1 MQVHAGAAAGASPT
15 TLNVQALID
24 QNRMSP
30 YQYVV
35 LFLCFTILALDG
47 FDTAAIGYVAPAL
60 VAKWGVARSALAPVL
75 SAALFGLAFGAMAA
89 GPSADR
95 FGRKPVIMV
104 STLGFAVFSLA
115 TAYADSIQ
123 TMAVLRFLTGLGLGA
138 AMPNAVT
145 LMAELAPARHRS
157 FIVNAVYVGFPL
169 GAAAGG
175 FVAAGIIPHHGWES
189 VFLLGGVLPLVF
201 LPVMARMLPES
212 VAYMVARQYPA
223 SAVAGVLER
232 ISGKDLRHVTT
243 FVPGDGGKAPAGKA
257 TAGKSALA
265 QNLSGRYLLPTLM
278 LWTVYFMGLLIF
290 YLLTSWMPLM
300 MKDVG
305 FSIEK
310 AAMLTAL
317 FPLGGGVG
325 TLVGGWLM
333 DRLNPSRVLA
343 STYLVAAVLL
353 VAVGQSL
360 SGGNIVAF
368 AILVFAAGTMV
379 TGAQASLPAL
389 AAPLYPTQARATGI
403 AWMLGVGR
411 FGGILGSIVGG
422 VLLGMQLPFSVI
434 LAILAVPALIA
445 MTALIVL
452 GARTG
457 SSSAITAPNTSSRSI
472 EFQ

>member
-1 MQVHAGAAAGASPT
+1 MQAHATAVAGAPPA
-15 TLNVQALID
+15 TLNVQAMID
-24 QNRMSP
+24 EHRMSP
-30 YQYVV
+30 YQYIV

-104 STLGFAVFSLA
+104 STLGFAVFSLL

-123 TMAVLRFLTGLGLGA
+123 SMAILRFLTGLGLGA

-145 LMAELAPARHRS
+145 LMAELAPARNRS

-175 FVAAGIIPHHGWES
+175 FVAAGIIPRFGWES
-189 VFLLGGVLPLVF
+189 VFLLGGILPLLF
-201 LPVMARMLPES
+201 LPVMARLLPES
-212 VAYMVARQYPA
+212 VAYMVARQYPS

-232 ISGKDLRHVTT
+232 ICRKDLGHVTH
-243 FVPGDGGKAPAGKA
+243 FVPGDSGKGAAHKQGASK
-257 TAGKSALA
+257 GALA
-265 QNLSGRYLLPTLM
+265 QVLSGSYLLPSLM
-278 LWTVYFMGLLIF
+278 LWTTYFMGLLIF

-300 MKDVG
+300 MKDAG
-305 FSIEK
+305 FTIEK
-310 AAMLTAL
+310 AAVLTAL

-325 TLVGGWLM
+325 TLTGGWLM
-333 DRLNPSRVLA
+333 VRFNPSRVLA
-343 STYLVAAVLL
+343 FTYLTAAVLL

-360 SGGNIVAF
+360 GGGNVVAF

-422 VLLGMQLPFSVI
+422 VLLAMQLSFSVI
-434 LAILAVPALIA
+434 LALLAAPALIA
-445 MTALIVL
+445 MTALVVL
-452 GARTG
+452 ATRTKK
-457 SSSAITAPNTSSRSI
+457 
-472 EFQ
+472 

>member
-1 MQVHAGAAAGASPT
+1 MYSHATAVADSPHT

-24 QNRMSP
+24 ESRMSP
-30 YQYVV
+30 FQYAV
-35 LFLCFTILALDG
+35 LFLCFTVLALDG

-95 FGRKPVIMV
+95 FGRKPVILV
-104 STLGFAVFSLA
+104 STLGFAIFSAL
-115 TAYADSIQ
+115 TAYAGSIQ

-145 LMAELAPARHRS
+145 LMAELAPARRRS
-157 FIVNAVYVGFPL
+157 FIVNSVYVGFPL
-169 GAAAGG
+169 GAALGG
-175 FVAAGIIPHHGWES
+175 FVAAGIIPKYGWES
-189 VFLLGGVLPLVF
+189 VFLLGGALPLLF
-201 LPVMARMLPES
+201 LPVMARLLPES

-223 SAVAGVLER
+223 SAVAAVLAR
-232 ISGKDLRHVTT
+232 ICGKDLGHVTR
-243 FVPGDGGKAPAGKA
+243 FVAGDGGKAPAAKG
-257 TAGKSALA
+257 SLA
-265 QNLSGRYLLPTLM
+265 QVLSGRYLLPSVT
-278 LWTVYFMGLLIF
+278 LWTTYFMGLLIF

-300 MKDVG
+300 MKDAG

-310 AAMLTAL
+310 AALLSAL
-317 FPLGGGVG
+317 FPLGGGIG
-325 TLVGGWLM
+325 TLAGGLLM
-333 DRLNPSRVLA
+333 DRFNPSRVLA
-343 STYLVAAVLL
+343 FTYLAAAVLL

-360 SGGNIVAF
+360 SGGNVAAF
-368 AILVFAAGTMV
+368 AVLVFAAGTMV

-411 FGGILGSIVGG
+411 FGGILGAMIGG

-434 LAILAVPALIA
+434 LALLAAPALIA
-445 MTALIVL
+445 MTALAIL
-452 GARTG
+452 AKRTK
-457 SSSAITAPNTSSRSI
+457 N
-472 EFQ
+472 

>member
-1 MQVHAGAAAGASPT
+1 MQVHATAVAGAPPA

-24 QNRMSP
+24 ENRMSP
-30 YQYVV
+30 YQYAV
-35 LFLCFTILALDG
+35 LFLCFTVLALDG

-95 FGRKPVIMV
+95 FGRKPVILI
-104 STLGFAVFSLA
+104 STLGFAVFSIL

-123 TMAVLRFLTGLGLGA
+123 SMTVLRFLTGLGLGA

-145 LMAELAPARHRS
+145 LMAELAPARNRS

-175 FVAAGIIPHHGWES
+175 FVAAGIIPRYGWES
-189 VFLLGGVLPLVF
+189 VFLLGGILPLLF

-212 VAYMVARQYPA
+212 VAYMVARRYPA
-223 SAVAGVLER
+223 SAVANVLER
-232 ISGKDLRHVTT
+232 ISGKDLGHVTS
-243 FVPGDGGKAPAGKA
+243 FVPGDGGKTPAAKG
-257 TAGKSALA
+257 ALA
-265 QNLSGRYLLPTLM
+265 QVLSGSCLLPSLM
-278 LWTVYFMGLLIF
+278 LWTTYFMGLLIF

-300 MKDVG
+300 MKDAG
-305 FSIEK
+305 FTIEK
-310 AAMLTAL
+310 AALLSAL
-317 FPLGGGVG
+317 FPLGGGIG
-325 TLVGGWLM
+325 TLAGGWLM
-333 DRLNPSRVLA
+333 DKFNPSRVLA
-343 STYLVAAVLL
+343 FTYLAAAFLL

-360 SGGNIVAF
+360 SSGNVVAF

-411 FGGILGSIVGG
+411 FGGILGAMVGG

-434 LAILAVPALIA
+434 LAVLAAPALIA
-445 MTALIVL
+445 MTALAVL
-452 GARTG
+452 ASRTKK
-457 SSSAITAPNTSSRSI
+457 
-472 EFQ
+472 